1 MNKRIAVI
9 GAALA
14 AMACVVSAA
23 QKQPPVVS
31 STLRDEPS
39 GSDSNESSSKPNI
52 LFVMSDDHTSQAVG
66 VYGSRLAK
74 LNPTPTIDTI
84 ASEGVVMENA
94 FCHNAICTPSRA
106 SIMTGQYSAINGCPT
121 LNDPLPAER
130 QYLSLEMKKAGYQT
144 AIVGKWHLKA
154 RPSTFDY
161 FKVLPGQGDYFDPVF
176 FEKGVSAKIQKGQ
189 KKFGPDAVQMKGHS
203 TDCIADS
210 ALAWLKD
217 MRDPNQPFFLK
228 LHFKAPHDYFEYAPR
243 YESYL
248 AGVEIPEPANMWDRK
263 NNGSIATRGDNDEL
277 LPYIGTSVGRRN
289 LRRNYA
295 QDPRTPWADQ
305 IDHSLS
311 DTEIKRQTYQLYMKA
326 YLRCV
331 KGVDDNLKRVIDYLK
346 AEGLYD
352 NTVIMYTGDQGFY
365 LGEHDYIDKRW
376 GYEEAMRMPFIVRYP
391 KSIKAGTRTDA
402 MVENVDFAPTMLD
415 FAGAPTPDY
424 MQGRSFKPII
434 ESGTEPADWKKAAYY
449 HYQMHMAHHDNPA
462 HIAIRTKRYKLIL
475 FYGTGWKGEDTPDT
489 PPAWELYDLK
499 MDPSEDNNLY
509 DNPEYTGIIAE
520 LKGELKALRKEYKV
534 DGPEFA
540 YNKAIN
546 EFWDYDDAARAQA
559 IEISHSV
566 VEKHK
571 NGTWMHNVKKQIRK
585 KK

>member
-1 MNKRIAVI
+1 MKKNYLWVAL
-9 GAALA
+9 GLA
-14 AMACVVSAA
+14 A
-23 QKQPPVVS
+23 
-31 STLRDEPS
+31 TLATAV
-39 GSDSNESSSKPNI
+39 NASKPNI

-74 LNPTPTIDTI
+74 LNPTPTIDSI
-84 ASEGVVMENA
+84 AKEGIVMENA

-106 SIMTGQYSAINGCPT
+106 CIMTGQYSAINGCPT
-121 LNDPLPAER
+121 LNDSLPAER
-130 QYLSLEMKKAGYQT
+130 QYLSMEMKKAGYQT
-144 AIVGKWHLKA
+144 AVIGKWHLHDL
-154 RPSTFDY
+154 PSSFDY
-161 FKVLPGQGDYFDPVF
+161 YKVLQGQGDYFDPF
-176 FEKGVSAKIQKGQ
+176 FYETGATGDVKRQMKWGSKPWTTFKG
-189 KKFGPDAVQMKGHS
+189 AVEMKGHS

-210 ALAWLKD
+210 ALEWFKEK
-217 MRDPNQPFFLK
+217 RDPEQPFFLK

-248 AGVEIPEPANMWDRK
+248 AEVEIPEAANMWDRK
-263 NNGSIATRGDNDEL
+263 KNGSIATRGVNDEL

-295 QDPRTPWADQ
+295 EDKNTPWADQ
-305 IDHSLS
+305 MDLS
-311 DTEIKRQTYQLYMKA
+311 KSDDEVKRQAYQLYMKA

-391 KSIKAGTRTDA
+391 KSIKANTRSDA
-402 MVENVDFAPTMLD
+402 IVENVDYAPTMLD
-415 FAGAPTPDY
+415 FAGVPTPDY

-434 ESGTEPADWKKAAYY
+434 ESGKEPDDWKKAAYY
-449 HYQMHMAHHDNPA
+449 HYQMHMAHHDNPG
-462 HIAIRTKRYKLIL
+462 HIAIRTKRYKLIF
-475 FYGTGWKGEDTPDT
+475 FYGTPMDSGTPDT

-499 MDPSEDNNLY
+499 MDPSEDNNIY
-509 DNPEYTGIIAE
+509 DNPEYAGIVAE
-520 LKGELKALRKEYKV
+520 LKDELKTLRKEYKV

-546 EFWDYDDAARAQA
+546 DYWDYDEEDRAKA
-559 IEISHSV
+559 EAISHSV
-566 VEKHK
+566 IEKHK
-571 NGTWMHNVKKQIRK
+571 NGTWTHNVKKQPK
-585 KK
+585 KKK